1 MWESSEQGKGLFIQW
16 NHSQNQPKIHLL
28 NEERFQIFLS
38 SFLQCYHE
46 AVWAPSPHQNLCF
59 PWHQKTV
66 FCTWH
71 KKKTEFVHYN
81 RILHKFP
88 CLYRIITLFWIQYG
102 SIPSFQHIGN
112 KCQETWHNGNISKI
126 ANLVNQGSPL
136 QQSSAMQ
143 WVKACTTSQ
152 YQRSKKWPKSFNSGL
167 MRLIHI
173 SPRVIQL
180 RLSIQTYLKMLRS
193 IESSYTKL

>member
-1 MWESSEQGKGLFIQW
+1 MLPWSSVGSIR
-16 NHSQNQPKIHLL
+16 SPKLMLPMTSKNCILHMA
-28 NEERFQIFLS
+28 Q
-38 SFLQCYHE
+38 
-46 AVWAPSPHQNLCF
+46 
-59 PWHQKTV
+59 
-66 FCTWH
+66 
-71 KKKTEFVHYN
+71 KKTEFVHYN

-88 CLYRIITLFWIQYG
+88 CLYRIITLFWIQCG

-152 YQRSKKWPKSFNSGL
+152 YQRSKKWPKSFGWLNGL

-173 SPRVIQL
+173 SPWVIQL
-180 RLSIQTYLKMLRS
+180 RLSIQTYLKLLQS